1 MIWSKAAVCWCLCY
15 ICFVLLQVEEWSMY
29 GCLSSKLNHTFIR
42 RSSDPKSRHLD
53 FTQVFNS
60 EIQVQPSVRLMYL
73 YLLVLAGSA
82 ARLDPQDRPAT
93 ADKEKWVLPMRKRPH
108 GAISGHLASDDDN
121 DAEESDNTTGSAT
134 DGPAHHTRSQA
145 SAAVPTARQAV
156 FSIGTMQPLHKQE
169 QMAGPAKLLCQMPQV
184 SRSSLHLTDAISFRH
199 ACVVW
204 HLSSQAIVQS
214 ARNLYAVLHCVPTTL
229 LLV

>member
-1 MIWSKAAVCWCLCY
+1 
-15 ICFVLLQVEEWSMY
+15 MY

-42 RSSDPKSRHLD
+42 RSSNPKSRHLD
-53 FTQVFNS
+53 FTQIFNFG
-60 EIQVQPSVRLMYL
+60 IQVQPSVRLMYL
-73 YLLVLAGSA
+73 YLLDLAGSA
-82 ARLDPQDRPAT
+82 ARSDPRDRPAT
-93 ADKEKWVLPMRKRPH
+93 ADKEKWVVPTKKRHH
-108 GAISGHLASDDDN
+108 GAMSGHLASDDDH
-121 DAEESDNTTGSAT
+121 DADESDNTTGSAT

-145 SAAVPTARQAV
+145 GAAVPTARQAV

-184 SRSSLHLTDAISFRH
+184 SRSSLHLADAISFRH

-204 HLSSQAIVQS
+204 HLSSQAIAQS
-214 ARNLYAVLHCVPTTL
+214 ARNLYAVWHCVPTIL